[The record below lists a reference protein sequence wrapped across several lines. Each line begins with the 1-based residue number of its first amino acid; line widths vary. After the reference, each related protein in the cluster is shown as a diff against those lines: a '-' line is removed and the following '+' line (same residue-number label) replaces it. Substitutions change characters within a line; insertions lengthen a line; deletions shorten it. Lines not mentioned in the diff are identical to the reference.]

1 MAAGIVTTWTAG
13 VKAKSGTLKEQAG
26 MTFKL
31 GPGKPQI
38 TSFICKQQFRSGCS
52 EKYLCI

>member
-1 MAAGIVTTWTAG
+1 MADGIVTTWTAG

-38 TSFICKQQFRSGCS
+38 TSFICKQQFHSGCS